1 MGMKEEF
8 YRSND
13 EFNCYGWAVLDN
25 GNFQVFRNIWL
36 TLRLYVEEEKFSKE
50 TNDEQNFRDKIFFFQ
65 SEHFS
70 SQFSSQVLFTFK

>member
-25 GNFQVFRNIWL
+25 GNFQVFRNVWL

-50 TNDEQNFRDKIFFFQ
+50 TNDEQNFRDKIFFFPKRAFF
-65 SEHFS
+65 FS
-70 SQFSSQVLFTFK
+70 IFIPSTFYF